1 MTRPAPPRASA
12 HRRTGYHIW
21 LLVLLVHVAGVAA
34 LFWLANH
41 PGSVLLQVAH
51 APETAM
57 LKARWLGAP
66 DMKSDSSH
74 SRMAESAP
82 ALSSTISLPQA
93 PTPRSIHVE
102 PMAATSVIKPHRES
116 LQRPLK
122 HSVSPSQRSAVRPS
136 AHSAMDDKSG
146 SKRQTHPEQQ
156 YPSVE
161 RNGAV
166 ADPQSSVLATTQYSA
181 KTSPTQVETP
191 RPQTQFNHPVSSA
204 VALAAPL
211 PATPSTLH
219 GSDPEATAAL
229 PVVDSEP
236 GGSVITQARYRQT
249 PVPAEYPP
257 LARRRGIEGR
267 VLVQVWLDGQGEQL
281 KREIIESSG
290 SALLDQAALR
300 SVSRNQFLPHT
311 LNGVGHAARLRLP
324 VIFRLHP

>member
-34 LFWLANH
+34 IFWLANH

-57 LKARWLGAP
+57 LKARWIAASA
-66 DMKSDSSH
+66 MQSDSPH
-74 SRMAESAP
+74 PRMAESA
-82 ALSSTISLPQA
+82 ASTRVSLPQVSTRRPA
-93 PTPRSIHVE
+93 RAEAIPSTVAIQPDRSSSR
-102 PMAATSVIKPHRES
+102 T
-116 LQRPLK
+116 LLK
-122 HSVSPSQRSAVRPS
+122 HSVPPSRRSALRPS
-136 AHSAMDDKSG
+136 PHPARDDKRG
-146 SKRQTHPEQQ
+146 SKQQIHPEQQ
-156 YPSVE
+156 YSSVE
-161 RNGAV
+161 HRRTV
-166 ADPQSSVLATTQYSA
+166 VDPQSSVLATTQYSA
-181 KTSPTQVETP
+181 KASATPVEAP
-191 RPQTQFNHPVSSA
+191 RPQTQLSHPVSSA
-204 VALAAPL
+204 TTLAAPL
-211 PATPSTLH
+211 PATSSTLH
-219 GSDPEATAAL
+219 GTDPKAAITL
-229 PVVDSEP
+229 PVIDREP
-236 GGSVITQARYRQT
+236 GGPVITQARYRQT

-267 VLVQVWLDGQGEQL
+267 VLVQVWLDGHGEQL

-311 LNGVGHAARLRLP
+311 LDGVGYAARLRLP

>member
-21 LLVLLVHVAGVAA
+21 LLVWLVHVAGVTAI
-34 LFWLANH
+34 FWLANH

-51 APETAM
+51 VPETAM

-66 DMKSDSSH
+66 GMKSDSPH
-74 SRMAESAP
+74 TRMAESAP
-82 ALSSTISLPQA
+82 ALSSSVSLPQA
-93 PTPRSIHVE
+93 PAIRPARAEAIPSTV
-102 PMAATSVIKPHRES
+102 AIKPDRGS
-116 LQRPLK
+116 SRTSLK
-122 HSVSPSQRSAVRPS
+122 HSVPPSRRSALRPS
-136 AHSAMDDKSG
+136 AHHGMDDKSG
-146 SKRQTHPEQQ
+146 SKRQIHPEQQ
-156 YPSVE
+156 YSSVE
-161 RNGAV
+161 RSRAV
-166 ADPQSSVLATTQYSA
+166 ADPQSSVLTTTQYSTKA
-181 KTSPTQVETP
+181 SPTQVEAP
-191 RPQTQFNHPVSSA
+191 RPQTQFSHPVSSA
-204 VALAAPL
+204 
-211 PATPSTLH
+211 ATLS
-219 GSDPEATAAL
+219 
-229 PVVDSEP
+229 VVNKEP
-236 GGSVITQARYRQT
+236 GGPVITQARYRQT

-267 VLVQVWLDGQGEQL
+267 VLVQVWLDGHGEQL

>member
-34 LFWLANH
+34 IFWLANH
-41 PGSVLLQVAH
+41 PGNVLLQVAQVH
-51 APETAM
+51 ETAM
-57 LKARWLGAP
+57 LKAQWLGASG
-66 DMKSDSSH
+66 MKTDSPH
-74 SRMAESAP
+74 NRITKSA
-82 ALSSTISLPQA
+82 ASTSVSLPRA
-93 PTPRSIHVE
+93 PTRK
-102 PMAATSVIKPHRES
+102 SVRAEAIPSTVAIKPDRS
-116 LQRPLK
+116 SSWTSLK
-122 HSVSPSQRSAVRPS
+122 HSVPPSQRSALRPS
-136 AHSAMDDKSG
+136 AHPAMDDKSG
-146 SKRQTHPEQQ
+146 SKRQIHPEQQ
-156 YPSVE
+156 YSSVE
-161 RNGAV
+161 RSRAV
-166 ADPQSSVLATTQYSA
+166 EASQSSVLATTQYSA
-181 KTSPTQVETP
+181 KTSPSQVEAP
-191 RPQTQFNHPVSSA
+191 RPQTQFSHPVSSA
-204 VALAAPL
+204 VG
-211 PATPSTLH
+211 ATT
-219 GSDPEATAAL
+219 L

-236 GGSVITQARYRQT
+236 GGPVITQARYRQT

-267 VLVQVWLDGQGEQL
+267 VLVQVWLDGRGEQL

>member
-21 LLVLLVHVAGVAA
+21 LLVLLVHVTGVAA
-34 LFWLANH
+34 IFWLANH
-41 PGSVLLQVAH
+41 PGNVLLQVAH

-57 LKARWLGAP
+57 LKARWLGASG
-66 DMKSDSSH
+66 MKTDSPH
-74 SRMAESAP
+74 NRMAESVA
-82 ALSSTISLPQA
+82 STSVSLPQA
-93 PTPRSIHVE
+93 PMRMPARAEAIPSTV
-102 PMAATSVIKPHRES
+102 AIKPDRS
-116 LQRPLK
+116 LSRTRTSLK
-122 HSVSPSQRSAVRPS
+122 HSVPPSRRSALRPS
-136 AHSAMDDKSG
+136 AHPAMDDKSG
-146 SKRQTHPEQQ
+146 SKRQIHPEQQ
-156 YPSVE
+156 YSSVE
-161 RNGAV
+161 RSRAV
-166 ADPQSSVLATTQYSA
+166 EASQSSVLATTQYSA
-181 KTSPTQVETP
+181 KTSPSQVEAP
-191 RPQTQFNHPVSSA
+191 RPQTQFSHPVSSA
-204 VALAAPL
+204 VG
-211 PATPSTLH
+211 ATS
-219 GSDPEATAAL
+219 L

-236 GGSVITQARYRQT
+236 GGPVITQARYRQT

-267 VLVQVWLDGQGEQL
+267 VLVQVWLDGHGEQL